1 MKFSFFNKKG
11 RKLLSLCNKYTKK
24 EEAYILPK
32 KEKFISIFDY
42 RSNRSVVEDLI
53 NNKVLGPIF

>member
-1 MKFSFFNKKG
+1 MKFSFKIKKG
-11 RKLLSLCNKYTKK
+11 RKLLSLCEQHTIK
-24 EEAYILPK
+24 EEKHILPK
-32 KEKFISIFDY
+32 KKKFISIFDY